1 MTNSKSSLKPTSTA
15 KFTEL
20 TQNALNAVNGFV
32 SGERSR
38 LTQHTNELYS
48 AIADVVAVRYARE
61 LYPVEYGTFVV
72 QRGIHVADSKMAKPH
87 VLVQA
92 LFNDGDRKDF
102 AARISIYGQT
112 VSAIETLG
120 IPVGEIANW
129 MATPEEMDG
138 VKLTGL
144 AKARAHFRI
153 QNGKVRAKPTD
164 RIAQDTTPLA
174 AIRPP
179 VDVETMLTFD
189 NVRLFI
195 GRTDEQG
202 NTEIHPIDCE
212 PNTLLHA
219 LGLLNPMAIAA

>member
-1 MTNSKSSLKPTSTA
+1 MAKSKFSLKANSAA

-20 TQNALNAVNGFV
+20 SQNALNAVNGFV

-48 AIADVVAVRYARE
+48 AIAEVVAVRYVRE
-61 LYPVEYGTFVV
+61 LYPVEYGTFIID
-72 QRGIHVADSKMAKPH
+72 RGVFVPDSKISKPH
-87 VLVQA
+87 VLIQA

-129 MATPEEMDG
+129 MATPEELEG

-153 QNGKVRAKPTD
+153 QNGKVRAKPGVSITE
-164 RIAQDTTPLA
+164 DTAPLA

-189 NVRLFI
+189 NVRLYI
-195 GRTDEQG
+195 GRTDEEG
-202 NTEIHPIDCE
+202 NTEIHPIDCN

>member
-1 MTNSKSSLKPTSTA
+1 MTKSKVQQKPQADDT
-15 KFTEL
+15 FTTL
-20 TQNALNAVNGFV
+20 TENALKAVNGFA

-48 AIADVVAVRYARE
+48 AIAEVVAVRYVRE
-61 LYPVEYGTFVV
+61 LYPVEYGTFIID
-72 QRGIHVADSKMAKPH
+72 RGVFVPDSKISKPH
-87 VLVQA
+87 VLIQA

-129 MATPEEMDG
+129 MATPEELEG

-153 QNGKVRAKPTD
+153 QNGKVRAKPGVSITE
-164 RIAQDTTPLA
+164 DTAPLA

-189 NVRLFI
+189 NVRLYI
-195 GRTDEQG
+195 GRTDEEG
-202 NTEIHPIDCE
+202 NTEIHPIDCN